1 MFPNPAFFDAAWT
14 PISSSL
20 SILAHQGNDSLPAF
34 SSRIALLKSV
44 NDYVKVE
51 SNAAFAIQSSVRQIT
66 NDLLQ
71 RCSEHLSTISSS
83 TEVPHVD
90 QSSASVM
97 LNLLKDMIDE
107 FGPLIFS
114 DADLSKRIDELLL
127 ANTTS
132 ILLSLRGPVLLL
144 SYFSSQP
151 SQLTSS
157 TLWHAVL
164 RTINLTPV
172 AQGSALP
179 VLLEGAGSGK
189 LPSYLHPGE
198 DDLSVLVERI
208 VASLYE
214 SNLDRTK
221 LDLVKR
227 VLENPG
233 YFLSRHMSLSLVHTL
248 LYGFREKSRQLIC
261 PRSPSASGT
270 VLDNDLTVVAAPLE
284 LVLNTLNA
292 HPEMMQA
299 TDVRDFLSDIFVF
312 AFVLAKFVSAV
323 MKAEESFKLARQ
335 IWELSLQNF
344 QPEDVIYL
352 REDIKKVLRELISD
366 VDCQVS

>member
-34 SSRIALLKSV
+34 GSRIALLKSV

-83 TEVPHVD
+83 TEAPHVD

-151 SQLTSS
+151 SRLTSS

-214 SNLDRTK
+214 SNFDRTK

-270 VLDNDLTVVAAPLE
+270 DLDNDLTVVAAPLE

-344 QPEDVIYL
+344 QPEDVISL